1 LCGVVGLKPT
11 YGRVSLR
18 GVVPL
23 SWSLDHAGPL
33 ARSVE
38 DAARLLEVIAGYDQD
53 DPGSIPNS
61 EFRIQNLEFA
71 MPHPT
76 FRVGIPDESFF
87 AELLPETEAAVRAV
101 IGVIQDLGFA
111 LRDVTLPGFD
121 ISEKASGKIL
131 LADAA
136 AFHRD
141 RIQLQADSIGE
152 DVLTRLTWGTAIT
165 GVDYALARRTQVEWK
180 RKLEQLFDSIDAL
193 VLPATPLPATPIDD
207 SDPLVLSRSNLT
219 RFTRMFNLTGNPALV
234 LPCGF
239 TAAGLPIGLQIVGP
253 HWKEANA
260 LQLAYAY
267 EQATEWHLRIGDLRF

>member
-1 LCGVVGLKPT
+1 M
-11 YGRVSLR
+11 
-18 GVVPL
+18 
-23 SWSLDHAGPL
+23 

-38 DAARLLEVIAGYDQD
+38 DAALLLEVIAGYNHD

-61 EFRIQNLEFA
+61 EFRIQNIEFA
-71 MPHPT
+71 VPPRKFT
-76 FRVGIPDESFF
+76 VGIPDASFF
-87 AELLPETEAAVRAV
+87 AELQPETEAAVHAA

-121 ISEKASGKIL
+121 VSEKASGKIL

-136 AFHRD
+136 AFHRE

-152 DVLTRLTWGTAIT
+152 DVLTRLKWGTEVM
-165 GVDYALARRTQVEWK
+165 GVDYALARRTQTEWK
-180 RKLEQLFDSIDAL
+180 RKLERLFDSIDAL

-207 SDPLVLSRSNLT
+207 SDPLILSRGNLT

-234 LPCGF
+234 LPCGV
-239 TAAGLPIGLQIVGP
+239 TASGLPIGLQIVGP
-253 HWKEANA
+253 HWKEANV

-267 EQATEWHLRIGDLRF
+267 EQATEWHMRMADLRF